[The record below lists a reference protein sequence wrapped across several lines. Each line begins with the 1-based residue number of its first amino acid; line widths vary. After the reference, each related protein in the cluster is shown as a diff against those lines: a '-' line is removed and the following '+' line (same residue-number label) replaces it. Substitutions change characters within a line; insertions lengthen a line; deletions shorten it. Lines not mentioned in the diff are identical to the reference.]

1 MRPRAPS
8 VAPERAWERWVGS
21 PWGGFMKEQNLIPP
35 GLPQVRGGSM
45 RKAGCTSSP
54 ASCLQPHKPWLPAGG
69 CILTFLPK
77 AHLLVMA
84 GRGRAKRRPG
94 EREEGVTSRRPH
106 KAQRQLFPDFLN
118 QVGRHARLLEFQ
130 KLTAYFQMENL
141 HKLMLN

>member
-21 PWGGFMKEQNLIPP
+21 PWGGFMKEQ
-35 GLPQVRGGSM
+35 VRGGST
-45 RKAGCTSSP
+45 RKAGCASSLP
-54 ASCLQPHKPWLPAGG
+54 LASSLTNSGFLQVGAFSHSHPKRISPSPHLP
-69 CILTFLPK
+69 
-77 AHLLVMA
+77 VMA